1 MTAYGYLGPSFRR
14 YYHPLGISSTFLWF
28 TFVGFGTGTVEG
40 IVMLSWL
47 SFLRLPV
54 PCICTVCILR
64 IYIYVYILHICLQVW
79 LYIWIF
85 TRLLQ
90 KIPNTKHIEHRKHRL
105 SANNRTEMNS
115 VDLGRCKRIVQYLWD
130 PEPQNDEELNTP
142 IWCLGKEYAR
152 EIPRNSNSSK
162 NQKSAQMTTSKT
174 HAC

>member
-1 MTAYGYLGPSFRR
+1 
-14 YYHPLGISSTFLWF
+14 
-28 TFVGFGTGTVEG
+28 
-40 IVMLSWL
+40 
-47 SFLRLPV
+47 
-54 PCICTVCILR
+54 
-64 IYIYVYILHICLQVW
+64 
-79 LYIWIF
+79 
-85 TRLLQ
+85 
-90 KIPNTKHIEHRKHRL
+90 
-105 SANNRTEMNS
+105 MNS